1 MTAGQISFS
10 RTADPWGLVGSE
22 IPELHLPGVHRGQD
36 HSRKAVDGISNADT
50 QRPFSPVHLLRRY

>member
-1 MTAGQISFS
+1 MTAAQMSFS

-36 HSRKAVDGISNADT
+36 YSGKAVDGISNVDA
-50 QRPFSPVHLLRRY
+50 QRPSSPVLRRY